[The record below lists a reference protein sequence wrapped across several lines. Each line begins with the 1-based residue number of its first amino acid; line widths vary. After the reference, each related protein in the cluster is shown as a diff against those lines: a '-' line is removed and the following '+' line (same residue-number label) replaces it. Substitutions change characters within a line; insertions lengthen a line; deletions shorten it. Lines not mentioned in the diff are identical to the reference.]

1 MTDRND
7 NPGTTARP
15 DEEEVNPDLGVDED
29 SGMSGSSG
37 DRDESDLG
45 SGSSE
50 TGTSGD
56 RSQDDERDSGYGDSS
71 SRGSGFG
78 DENGRSSNR

>member
-7 NPGTTARP
+7 NLGTTGRP

-29 SGMSGSSG
+29 SGMSGSTG
-37 DRDESDLG
+37 GDESDLG
-45 SGSSE
+45 SSESE

-56 RSQDDERDSGYGDSS
+56 RSQDDERDVGYGDSS
-71 SRGSGFG
+71 SPSSGFG

>member
-7 NPGTTARP
+7 NLGTTGRP

-29 SGMSGSSG
+29 SGMSGSTSG
-37 DRDESDLG
+37 DESDLD
-45 SGSSE
+45 SSSSE

-56 RSQDDERDSGYGDSS
+56 RTETDERDVGYGDSS
-71 SRGSGFG
+71 SRSSGFG

>member
-7 NPGTTARP
+7 NLGNTGRP
-15 DEEEVNPDLGVDED
+15 DEDEVNPDLGVEED
-29 SGMSGSSG
+29 SGMSGSIPE
-37 DRDESDLG
+37 RDESDLG
-45 SGSSE
+45 SSSSE

-56 RSQDDERDSGYGDSS
+56 RSESDERDVGYGDSS
-71 SRGSGFG
+71 SRSSGFG